1 MRAYLQGF
9 LGDVLVVFWAGDSF
23 SSIHLISAPP
33 PLSDASEDFGFTVGT
48 ICDGRNCCFL
58 NFLKLGASDR
68 LLPLL
73 GRYSVVSG
81 DFTAALSPLELTLFI
96 KLSKLVW

>member
-9 LGDVLVVFWAGDSF
+9 LGDVLAVFWAGDSF
-23 SSIHLISAPP
+23 SSIHLISAPL
-33 PLSDASEDFGFTVGT
+33 PLSDAAASEDLGFTVGT

-58 NFLKLGASDR
+58 NLLKLGASDR

-73 GRYSVVSG
+73 GRYSEVS
-81 DFTAALSPLELTLFI
+81 
-96 KLSKLVW
+96 